1 MLQNE
6 FIAVILAGGQ
16 GTRLSLLTKN
26 LAKPAV
32 PFGGRYRIIDFTLS
46 NCYNSR
52 VDTVGILTQYQ
63 PFELHSHVGA
73 GGQEARSGG
82 GGIFILPPYMK
93 DTGGEWYKGTA
104 NAVYQNSDFIQ
115 RYNPQ
120 YVLVLS
126 GDHIYKMDYRT
137 IIEQHKQK
145 QAEVTIAALK
155 VPWEEASRFGVMDID
170 ENLRIS
176 QFDEKPAKPRSN
188 LASMGI
194 YVFNWPLLHTYLMAD
209 EQDSSSG
216 HDFGKNVLPAM
227 LRDGCAMFAY
237 PFDGY
242 WMDVGTVES
251 LWKANM
257 DLLSENSLL
266 DLSDADWP
274 VYSVDPVQPPHMVSG
289 QASTRQ
295 SLISEGCQVHGRVER
310 SVLFPGVYVAPG
322 AFVKDS
328 VVMPNS
334 IIGANTRV
342 IGSIIGSGAVI
353 QDECEIGEAGSPE
366 ITVIAECVSVPFQT
380 KINASSGEVGK

>member
-1 MLQNE
+1 MSQNE

-73 GGQEARSGG
+73 GGQETCSCGG
-82 GGIFILPPYMK
+82 GVFILPPYMK

-104 NAVYQNSDFIQ
+104 NAVYQNIEFIQ

-126 GDHIYKMDYRT
+126 GDHIYKMDYRL

-145 QAEVTIAALK
+145 KAEVTIAVLE
-155 VPWEEASRFGVMDID
+155 VPWEEASRFGVMSTD

-176 QFDEKPAKPRSN
+176 EFAEKPSEPRSN

-194 YVFNWPLLHTYLMAD
+194 YVFDWPVLHKYLIAD
-209 EQDSSSG
+209 EQDSLSS
-216 HDFGKNVLPAM
+216 HDFGKNIIPSM

-257 DLLSENSLL
+257 DLLSDNSPL

-274 VYSVDPVQPPHMVSG
+274 VYSVDPVQPPHMVTG
-289 QASTRQ
+289 QATTRQ

-310 SVLFPGVYVAPG
+310 SVLFPGVYIAPG

-342 IGSIIGSGAVI
+342 MGSIIGSGATI
-353 QDECEIGEAGSPE
+353 QDDCEIGCANSQE
-366 ITVIAECVSVPFQT
+366 ITVIAECANIPFRT
-380 KINASSGEVGK
+380 KIISNSGEIGR